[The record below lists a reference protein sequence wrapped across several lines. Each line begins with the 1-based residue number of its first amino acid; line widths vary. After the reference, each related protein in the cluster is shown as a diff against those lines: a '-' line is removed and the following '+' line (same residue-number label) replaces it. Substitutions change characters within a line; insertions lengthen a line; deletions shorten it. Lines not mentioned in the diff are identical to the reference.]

1 MRSIEFLILKFKIMN
16 KLLTLC
22 PISFFLILV
31 FNIACNKYQE
41 ITIAT
46 YDQILSYRNIG
57 LAKIEDELFSDA
69 VKAFTELTK
78 LAPQEAAGYANLGW
92 SYLQSPGKLDSAEIM
107 LLRATE
113 LSPENSDIQYL
124 IAKMY
129 ELTGRTNK
137 SREVLVDLL
146 STNSK
151 HILSLYQLSEYNKR
165 SSDNNDKKEAQKL
178 LKNILQII
186 PGNIAAHLKF
196 IELSIKN
203 GDTEDALLSIQ
214 SVNQILPSLPDEA
227 IPLSNNALQ
236 YLRNNNLQQ
245 ALVQALMFHNLL
257 KSTTYYK
264 SGVEELRG
272 NSGPISGKPLYRFTN
287 LKPPDMTIKE
297 KALISIKFVDITE
310 NIGLGNISQVSTFDI
325 ADYDGDGAQDMFISQ
340 WKGNNNNTKHSI
352 LYNQNG
358 ALEAVNDNSGIKHN
372 GRDIKSVTADYDND
386 GFLDLLIIN
395 NEESK
400 LYKNDGRGKFNDMTN
415 ASGLS
420 LPVNTMKAGFFDY
433 DLEGDL
439 DLFVVTSK
447 KNQLY
452 RNNGDGNFTNVSKKS
467 TMSETSNPSVDIAFG
482 DFDDDG
488 DGDIFIVNMNGLNR
502 YYNNRRQGYFNN
514 ITNMTGL
521 DFAGSPSSVEIADYN
536 NDGLLDLFLPDLAG
550 VKHTIYKN
558 NNNGG
563 FEIDNQ
569 ALYQIDELNGFAGIE
584 SKFFDVDNDGF
595 LDLLIA
601 GSPTSKDKYSSGLL
615 LLHNN
620 GEGGFSNISS
630 ILPINTGLIE
640 KIKIEDIDND
650 GDQDIILLN
659 DRGDIQVYRNDGGNI
674 NNYLKVRLAGLR
686 TGSSKNNYFGFGSK
700 LEIKSDGLYQMRS
713 VNKPITHFGLG
724 NKDEADIV
732 RVVWSNGVPQNQY
745 SAKKNQTIVETQV
758 LKGSSPY

>member
-1 MRSIEFLILKFKIMN
+1 MRSIDFLILKFKIMN
-16 KLLTLC
+16 KLLTLY

-137 SREVLVDLL
+137 GREVLVDLL

-227 IPLSNNALQ
+227 IPLSNNAVQ
-236 YLRNNNLQQ
+236 HLRNNNLQQ

-264 SGVEELRG
+264 SGIEELRG
-272 NSGPISGKPLYRFTN
+272 NPGPISGKPLYRFTN
-287 LKPPDMTIKE
+287 LKPPNMTIKE

-325 ADYDGDGAQDMFISQ
+325 ADYDGDGTQDMFISQ
-340 WKGNNNNTKHSI
+340 WKGNNKNTKHSI

-415 ASGLS
+415 ASVLS

-521 DFAGSPSSVEIADYN
+521 DFVGSPSSVEIADYN

-550 VKHTIYKN
+550 VKHRIYKN

-569 ALYQIDELNGFAGIE
+569 ALSQIDEL
-584 SKFFDVDNDGF
+584 KQ
-595 LDLLIA
+595 LIQ
-601 GSPTSKDKYSSGLL
+601 
-615 LLHNN
+615 N
-620 GEGGFSNISS
+620 
-630 ILPINTGLIE
+630 
-640 KIKIEDIDND
+640 
-650 GDQDIILLN
+650 
-659 DRGDIQVYRNDGGNI
+659 
-674 NNYLKVRLAGLR
+674 
-686 TGSSKNNYFGFGSK
+686 K
-700 LEIKSDGLYQMRS
+700 L
-713 VNKPITHFGLG
+713 
-724 NKDEADIV
+724 
-732 RVVWSNGVPQNQY
+732 
-745 SAKKNQTIVETQV
+745 
-758 LKGSSPY
+758 

>member
-1 MRSIEFLILKFKIMN
+1 M
-16 KLLTLC
+16 
-22 PISFFLILV
+22 
-31 FNIACNKYQE
+31 
-41 ITIAT
+41 
-46 YDQILSYRNIG
+46 
-57 LAKIEDELFSDA
+57 
-69 VKAFTELTK
+69 
-78 LAPQEAAGYANLGW
+78 
-92 SYLQSPGKLDSAEIM
+92 
-107 LLRATE
+107 
-113 LSPENSDIQYL
+113 
-124 IAKMY
+124 
-129 ELTGRTNK
+129 
-137 SREVLVDLL
+137 
-146 STNSK
+146 
-151 HILSLYQLSEYNKR
+151 
-165 SSDNNDKKEAQKL
+165 
-178 LKNILQII
+178 
-186 PGNIAAHLKF
+186 
-196 IELSIKN
+196 
-203 GDTEDALLSIQ
+203 LSIQ

-227 IPLSNNALQ
+227 IPLSNNAVQ
-236 YLRNNNLQQ
+236 HLRNNNLQQ

-272 NSGPISGKPLYRFTN
+272 NPGPISGKPLYRFTN

-310 NIGLGNISQVSTFDI
+310 NIGLSNISQVSTFDI

-340 WKGNNNNTKHSI
+340 WKGNNNNTKQSI

-358 ALEAVNDNSGIKHN
+358 ALEAVNDNSGIRHN

-439 DLFVVTSK
+439 DLFIVTSK

-550 VKHTIYKN
+550 GKHTIYKN

-569 ALYQIDELNGFAGIE
+569 ALSQIDELNGFAGIE

-601 GSPTSKDKYSSGLL
+601 GSPTNKDKYSSGLL

-713 VNKPITHFGLG
+713 VNKPITHFGL
-724 NKDEADIV
+724 
-732 RVVWSNGVPQNQY
+732 
-745 SAKKNQTIVETQV
+745 
-758 LKGSSPY
+758 